1 MHFSGQWIPIIAQSS
16 LRRWQNMTRYPQ
28 AKFLKR
34 FKCTDGTWCV
44 CVPDRAGP
52 KIPTAAEIP
61 TAALCQEGAPGNFG
75 RSEAS
80 SRRLVACTNDTIPG
94 WQWMARVYT
103 QARLPS
109 LMDLPAFVVGR
120 VFDPYSCW
128 LHFFL
133 KHMDCHDGRWK
144 MDTRFLMFSYGMDFW
159 KLWKDWVDKLQ
170 LKGFCC
176 LENAD
181 ELQHL

>member
-1 MHFSGQWIPIIAQSS
+1 MHRWDMVC
-16 LRRWQNMTRYPQ
+16 LRPRQGGSEDSHGCGNLPWLRW
-28 AKFLKR
+28 
-34 FKCTDGTWCV
+34 
-44 CVPDRAGP
+44 
-52 KIPTAAEIP
+52 
-61 TAALCQEGAPGNFG
+61 CQKGAPGNFG

-80 SRRLVACTNDTIPG
+80 GPRRLVACTNDTIPG

-128 LHFFL
+128 LHFFFETHGL
-133 KHMDCHDGRWK
+133 PWRWK

-176 LENAD
+176 WENAD